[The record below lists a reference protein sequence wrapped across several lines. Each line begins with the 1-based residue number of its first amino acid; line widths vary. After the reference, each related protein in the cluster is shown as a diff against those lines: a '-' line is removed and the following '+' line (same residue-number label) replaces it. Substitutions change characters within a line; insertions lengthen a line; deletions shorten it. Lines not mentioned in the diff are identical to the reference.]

1 MTPSR
6 SKRVRIYQS
15 SYRQQTAPVATMP
28 PHDYEGCR
36 AVGNYAQPG
45 HHIDCPH
52 LWILQQAF
60 RQHTMICE
68 TDYLFYCMSTLKEGK
83 INMFLLKHSFF
94 YNIPCGCF
102 YMSTTSS
109 SPVYLGVI
117 IYLSLYDEQA
127 HNNNWSYGYSGVTI
141 GFTPYSTPPTNP
153 DFRSPF
159 FPPPS
164 PPLHIHSPKNRIQP
178 SICSWKQYFPTT
190 HFASKA
196 SHNMYADVYWHHVQ

>member
-109 SPVYLGVI
+109 SPVYLDGITVAMVLWCTWLYFDQVI
-117 IYLSLYDEQA
+117 
-127 HNNNWSYGYSGVTI
+127 
-141 GFTPYSTPPTNP
+141 
-153 DFRSPF
+153 
-159 FPPPS
+159 FPPPTL
-164 PPLHIHSPKNRIQP
+164 PPPNLAPAPSNVHDTFLSQSFIFVSVRVWISHILYIYLIYMHLIQSTP
-178 SICSWKQYFPTT
+178 STFL
-190 HFASKA
+190 
-196 SHNMYADVYWHHVQ
+196 